1 MSDLNDF
8 GDETLKQNPIFKIM
22 NSGNNNNNNN
32 NLNDTTG
39 IQNPMGFLNNA
50 NNLDN
55 STMIN
60 PFFGNM
66 NQGQNLDDM
75 LNEMSKVI
83 LNLQSDMS
91 KVMTGINQLNLL
103 ISNIQQYR
111 ANNNMN
117 NNMNNIMVNNNMMGI
132 GMMGSNNMMNNNIN
146 NMMNNFSNM
155 NNLINNNINNINP
168 MMSNTNIKMDQYS
181 NIPESFNVIF
191 RCNGEGGLFREQI
204 LIKMMTFDEKVSDII
219 QKFRE
224 KSSNYEQNLK
234 FIFNARKLNP
244 SLTAAEAGLT
254 NNANIFVVRAK

>member
-1 MSDLNDF
+1 MNDLNDF

-22 NSGNNNNNNN
+22 NSGNNNN

-75 LNEMSKVI
+75 LNEMSKVL

-103 ISNIQQYR
+103 ISNIQKYR
-111 ANNNMN
+111 ANNNIN
-117 NNMNNIMVNNNMMGI
+117 NNMINNNMMGI
-132 GMMGSNNMMNNNIN
+132 GMMSSNNMMNNFN
-146 NMMNNFSNM
+146 NM
-155 NNLINNNINNINP
+155 NNLINNINNINP
-168 MMSNTNIKMDQYS
+168 IMGNLNMNMNQYI
-181 NIPESFNVIF
+181 NIPKFITVIF
-191 RCNGEGGLFREQI
+191 REAGEIGDNYSNKI
-204 LIKMMTFDEKVSDII
+204 PIMMDVKEDEKISDII
-219 QKFRE
+219 QKYRE
-224 KSSNYEQNLK
+224 KSSNYDINLK
-234 FIFNARKLNP
+234 FIFNAKDLNH
-244 SLTAAEAGLT
+244 SLTVAEAGIT
-254 NNANIFVVRAK
+254 NNANIFVVKRRI